1 MIKVKV
7 VTSNNRGF
15 LTYLFD
21 YLFKDISFSYNKST
35 IYERKDGKS
44 IKMLI
49 KKLLRYFLSFRICDY
64 LGVFQIIHSRNK
76 VSDVEFSFNRF
87 VKGKKPYVIYLENPG
102 ALLNYHWNR
111 SRYKIT
117 KLRLRKQFE
126 NPNLKAIICM
136 SNSCKDGLYKIYDIP
151 ESLRVETIFPL
162 ITNREDIDEE
172 VIKNRQSNKYIECLF
187 VAEYFRKKGG
197 KDLLE
202 VFKLIRKN
210 DMPFRLH
217 IITGLNFLDEND
229 KEEIENNE
237 LIDIHDFSFSK
248 KEMLEIYKNSDILL
262 NPTRVDSFSLVTL
275 EAIKAGCL
283 VVGTNLYAI
292 KEMVPKELN
301 LYLMDPY
308 YKYWRED
315 NLLNL
320 DIACNQKNTID
331 GDFIDQSLVHKI
343 FILLKML
350 NDNRE
355 KLTNDCIFTLMA
367 SKSGI
372 LDEHGIV
379 SAWNNVFQAMLK

>member
-1 MIKVKV
+1 
-7 VTSNNRGF
+7 
-15 LTYLFD
+15 
-21 YLFKDISFSYNKST
+21 
-35 IYERKDGKS
+35 
-44 IKMLI
+44 
-49 KKLLRYFLSFRICDY
+49 
-64 LGVFQIIHSRNK
+64 
-76 VSDVEFSFNRF
+76 
-87 VKGKKPYVIYLENPG
+87 
-102 ALLNYHWNR
+102 
-111 SRYKIT
+111 
-117 KLRLRKQFE
+117 
-126 NPNLKAIICM
+126 
-136 SNSCKDGLYKIYDIP
+136 
-151 ESLRVETIFPL
+151 
-162 ITNREDIDEE
+162 
-172 VIKNRQSNKYIECLF
+172 
-187 VAEYFRKKGG
+187 
-197 KDLLE
+197 
-202 VFKLIRKN
+202 
-210 DMPFRLH
+210 
-217 IITGLNFLDEND
+217 
-229 KEEIENNE
+229 
-237 LIDIHDFSFSK
+237 
-248 KEMLEIYKNSDILL
+248 MLEIYKNSDILL